1 MSVYESENVII
12 ARAAYE
18 LGSRQLQLIEPLTP
32 SEKAS
37 CPQKLKQYIEILVA
51 CGEQNPE
58 KIAHCA
64 IGLVREYEQIA
75 RSRARSQPN
84 SPTLGGGN
92 EEQDRDG
99 LDTRG

>member
-1 MSVYESENVII
+1 MSVYESESVII

-32 SEKAS
+32 FEKAS

-64 IGLVREYEQIA
+64 IGLIRQCEQIV
-75 RSRARSQPN
+75 RSQARVAI
-84 SPTLGGGN
+84 LKY
-92 EEQDRDG
+92 
-99 LDTRG
+99 